1 MTCYVLFDEENKQI
15 AVIPAERSGHS
26 DLNAIAK
33 IMQFVPK
40 RYPGKFTIEFFNAS
54 ADIGYLIM
62 EIDWKGN

>member
-40 RYPGKFTIEFFNAS
+40 RYPGYFTIEFVNES
-54 ADIGYLIM
+54 GIGCLVM
-62 EIDWKGN
+62 EIDWKGH